1 MLPAASVAAVMVV
14 VGQADVKRT
23 LNCWTSWNCA
33 AQQAGGDRGQDALS
47 AAHGSQCMRRK
58 HLAEFLGTRSL
69 SPVPRRSG
77 PDAALRPAPLCTHH
91 SLLCETGPYSEL
103 TTGGTLVRYRLEV

>member
-47 AAHGSQCMRRK
+47 AAHGSQCSMRRK
-58 HLAEFLGTRSL
+58 HLA
-69 SPVPRRSG
+69 
-77 PDAALRPAPLCTHH
+77 DAALRPAPLCTHH
-91 SLLCETGPYSEL
+91 SLLCETGLYSEL
-103 TTGGTLVRYRLEV
+103 TTGGTLVHWYGTALEI